1 MNSFTAIRNNRDASL
16 RSFNV
21 LTNTIPYYLFF
32 WVCILYMNIQR
43 NSFITI
49 LSTRKSGKSFMIA
62 EMIYMFLTND
72 KDNNCDVMYMFSNT
86 ARFEEGG
93 NYEFIDK
100 RCIFKADIATVDK
113 VVSRLMELQLKTK
126 KKHHI
131 LLVFD
136 DIDLSAKFDKS
147 IEQLATQGRHYNIT
161 TILSAQ
167 VATNAI
173 SPAIR
178 NNTSYLFIRKL
189 NSETLKKQIYSMII
203 SGEFENA
210 EQFKEFINE
219 HNKDYQFIMYDNN
232 ADEKGVQI
240 VKATKIPA
248 DFKYVCREG
257 KKEKGT
263 KRVHWTAE
271 KELF

>member
-1 MNSFTAIRNNRDASL
+1 MDIK
-16 RSFNV
+16 
-21 LTNTIPYYLFF
+21 
-32 WVCILYMNIQR
+32 R
-43 NSFITI
+43 NSFITL

-62 EMIYMFLTND
+62 EMIYMFLTNP
-72 KDNNCDVMYMFSNT
+72 KDNNCDIMYMFSNT
-86 ARFEEGG
+86 AKFEEGG

-100 RCIFKADIATVDK
+100 RCIFKADIITVDK
-113 VVSRLMELQLKTK
+113 VVNRLMELQLKTK

-136 DIDLSAKFDKS
+136 DIDLSAKFDRS
-147 IEQLATQGRHYNIT
+147 IETLATQGRHYNIT

-178 NNTSYLFIRKL
+178 NNTTYLFIRKL

-203 SGEFENA
+203 SSEFENA
-210 EQFKEFINE
+210 EEFKEFVNE
-219 HNKDYQFIMYDNN
+219 NNKDYQFIFYDNN
-232 ADEKGVQI
+232 GDDKQVKI
-240 VKATKIPA
+240 VKANKIPE
-248 DFKYVCREG
+248 DFKYICKEG
-257 KKEKGT
+257 KKKESGT
-263 KRVHWTAE
+263 KKVHWSSE